1 MTAITPAADA
11 SVPARVT
18 FNMND
23 YRIDAQGRLVPI
35 PNIPE
40 VERLRDE
47 LVHDLVEDM
56 RLLSGE
62 LAILKA
68 ELLDRLAEHIALVA
82 SEYDIAITGKH
93 GNVVLVSY
101 DGRRKIERV
110 SADRVVVGE
119 QIHAAEG
126 LVRAYLA
133 EATRDAT
140 PALVAIVDRAFR
152 RHPKTGQLNVARLL
166 DFIAVRIDDPRWR
179 SAQSAIRD
187 SLQAQGS
194 VTYFRAYERDD
205 ASQPWRQV
213 VMDFSAIAPAAPA
226 AVAP

>member
-1 MTAITPAADA
+1 MTATP
-11 SVPARVT
+11 PAVRPATPPEVIPAG
-18 FNMND
+18 
-23 YRIDAQGRLVPI
+23 YRADAQGRLVPLA
-35 PNIPE
+35 NIAD
-40 VERLRDE
+40 VELLRDE
-47 LVHDLVEDM
+47 LVTELVAEM
-56 RLLSGE
+56 RGVSGA
-62 LAILKA
+62 LAALKA
-68 ELLDRLAEHIALVA
+68 HLLDRLAEHLALIASDYDVA
-82 SEYDIAITGKH
+82 ISGKN

-119 QIHAAEG
+119 QIHAAEA

-140 PALVAIVDRAFR
+140 PALVALVDRAFR

-166 DFIAVRIDDPRWR
+166 DFMAVRIDDPRWR
-179 SAQSAIRD
+179 SAQGAIRD

-205 ASQPWRQV
+205 PSQPWRQV
-213 VMDFSAIAPAAPA
+213 VMDFSAIAPAPA